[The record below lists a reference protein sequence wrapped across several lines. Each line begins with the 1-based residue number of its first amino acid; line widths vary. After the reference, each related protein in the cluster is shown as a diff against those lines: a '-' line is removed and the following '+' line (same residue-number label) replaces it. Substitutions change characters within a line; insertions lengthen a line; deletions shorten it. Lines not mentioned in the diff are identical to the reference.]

1 MGCIIV
7 PRFCVVKDAEKSM
20 MFVYTL
26 QVLPSVAREY
36 MGIIDSCLV
45 ECKHPKQQKKTKK
58 RKKKKKKISG
68 AIALWTLLC
77 LCLVGEEC

>member
-7 PRFCVVKDAEKSM
+7 PRFCVKDAEKSM

-26 QVLPSVAREY
+26 QVLPSVAWEHMR
-36 MGIIDSCLV
+36 IIDSCLV

-77 LCLVGEEC
+77 LRLVGEE